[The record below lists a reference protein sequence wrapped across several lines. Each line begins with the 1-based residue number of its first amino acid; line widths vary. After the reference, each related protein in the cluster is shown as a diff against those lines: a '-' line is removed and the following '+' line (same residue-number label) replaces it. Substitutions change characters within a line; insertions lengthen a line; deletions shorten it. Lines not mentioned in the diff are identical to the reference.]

1 MRGSRQAGGR
11 GVANAD
17 GLELVYLLVE
27 PAVRAL
33 ELLDANTRRAT
44 EHDVAVVAAEVEDR
58 SAQVV
63 VLVLEVHL
71 VAGVVGGILD
81 PLVDKETDEA
91 GDQDRPQQPADR
103 PPGDPPGLL
112 ANSRTEER
120 RVGTEC

>member
-44 EHDVAVVAAEVEDR
+44 EHDVAVVVAEVEDR

-63 VLVLEVHL
+63 ALVLEVHV
-71 VAGVVGGILD
+71 VAGVAGGILD

-91 GDQDRPQQPADR
+91 GDQDRHQQARR
-103 PPGDPPGLL
+103 PPPW
-112 ANSRTEER
+112 
-120 RVGTEC
+120 